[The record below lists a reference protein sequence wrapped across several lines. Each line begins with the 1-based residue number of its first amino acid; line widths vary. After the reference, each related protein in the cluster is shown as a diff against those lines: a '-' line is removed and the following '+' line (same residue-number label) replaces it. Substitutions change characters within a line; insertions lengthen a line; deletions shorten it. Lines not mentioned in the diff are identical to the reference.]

1 MKNKYE
7 VMTDDAIVVLTEILI
22 KEHLKGSQEKF
33 IATKEELARFCI
45 KVVKEMQRI
54 YEK

>member
-1 MKNKYE
+1 
-7 VMTDDAIVVLTEILI
+7 MTDDAIIALTEILI
-22 KEHLKGSQEKF
+22 KEHLNRDEKKY
-33 IATKEELARFCI
+33 ILTKVELARFCI